1 MQIVGAFHQTRL
13 NIFTW
18 RCQAA
23 VPVKIVLAL
32 GMAAVTGL
40 LAQVRMPLPFTPV
53 PVTGQTLAVLL
64 AGVMLGRKW
73 GGISMGIY
81 GLLGLAGLPWF
92 NGGTSG
98 IGATTGYILGFVLA
112 ASLIG
117 YVTDVYLKS
126 RRFTGLFMMML
137 FASMVLIYLPGLL
150 WLGAWLSLV
159 LHKST
164 SVAAVMGMGAA
175 PFIAGDILKV
185 AAAAGI
191 AWLVLPKTFFRKEEE

>member
-13 NIFTW
+13 NIFAW

-32 GMAAVTGL
+32 GMAALTGL

-137 FASMVLIYLPGLL
+137 FASLVLIYLPGLL

-159 LHKST
+159 FHKST
-164 SVAAVMGMGAA
+164 SVAGVLGMGAA

-185 AAAAGI
+185 AVAAGI
-191 AWLVLPKTFFRKEEE
+191 AWLVLPKTSFGKEE